1 MWGETVIYFPDTS
14 LSVEINVGD
23 LLLYVGYANFSMEG
37 VQEENNEASSF
48 EVHQDYPN
56 PITDQGE
63 VWMYFP
69 QQGEVHVMITY
80 WRGKV
85 VLRTDQQLDGGLH
98 SFRFYPGG
106 GSVHFLTAHCNG
118 ISRSIKMISRLVSS
132 SNPAE

>member
-1 MWGETVIYFPDTS
+1 VWGETVIYFPDTS

-80 WRGKV
+80 
-85 VLRTDQQLDGGLH
+85 
-98 SFRFYPGG
+98 
-106 GSVHFLTAHCNG
+106 
-118 ISRSIKMISRLVSS
+118 
-132 SNPAE
+132 